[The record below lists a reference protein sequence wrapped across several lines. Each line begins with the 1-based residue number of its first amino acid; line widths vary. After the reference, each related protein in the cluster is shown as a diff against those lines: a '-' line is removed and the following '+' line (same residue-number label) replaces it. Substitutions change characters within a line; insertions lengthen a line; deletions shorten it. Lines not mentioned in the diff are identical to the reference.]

1 MEDTLSKQNKNIDNI
16 KLSEIVEKIP
26 PSGIRKFFSLAAT
39 MKGVISL
46 GIGEPDY
53 VTPWHIRE
61 SAIYSLE
68 NGSTMY
74 TANEGIMELRQEISS
89 HIDYYYGVK
98 YNPETEI
105 LITVGTSEALDL
117 ALRAIIN
124 PGDEVIIPDPCYVAY
139 PACVALAGA
148 KPVTVP
154 TYEANDFSL
163 KASDVK
169 SRITSKTKAIIIGN
183 PANPTGA
190 TVGREELVEIGKL
203 ALKHNIIIISDEIYE
218 RLVYNEEH
226 ICFPSLK
233 QMKDQTILI
242 NGFSKAYAMTGWRV
256 GYVAANPR
264 IAHAMTKI
272 HQYTMLCAS
281 ITAQLSAI
289 EALKRGMPEVKS
301 MVSDYGQRRRVM
313 VNGFREIG
321 LSCFDPRGAFYTF
334 PSIKSTGLSSEEF
347 STRLLEKEKVAV
359 VPGNVFG
366 ACGEGYVRCCYA
378 TSLNDIKEAIKRIG
392 RFIDSLKTGRSR

>member
-1 MEDTLSKQNKNIDNI
+1 LSKQQKSNTEKI
-16 KLSEIVEKIP
+16 KISSIVENLP

-39 MKGVISL
+39 MKDVISL

-74 TANEGIMELRQEISS
+74 TANEGLMELREEVAR
-89 HIDYYYGVK
+89 HTEHYYGVK
-98 YNPETEI
+98 YDPSKEI

-117 ALRAIIN
+117 ALRAIVN

-139 PACVALAGA
+139 PAVVALAGGKA
-148 KPVTVP
+148 VTVP
-154 TYEANDFSL
+154 TYEKNNFSL
-163 KASDVK
+163 MAKDVK
-169 SRITSKTKAIIIGN
+169 TRITPKTKAIIIGN

-190 TVGREELVEIGKL
+190 TVARKELVEIAEL
-203 ALKHNIIIISDEIYE
+203 ALKHNFIVISDEIYE

-226 ICFPSLK
+226 VCFPSIK
-233 QMKDQTILI
+233 GMKDRTILI

-256 GYVAANPR
+256 GYVAANPE
-264 IAHAMTKI
+264 IAFAMTKI

-289 EALKRGMPEVKS
+289 EALKHGMSEVKS
-301 MVSDYGQRRRVM
+301 MVTDYGQRRRVM

-321 LSCFDPRGAFYTF
+321 LSCFEPRGAFYTF
-334 PSIKSTGLSSEEF
+334 PSIKSTGLSSDEF
-347 STRLLEKEKVAV
+347 ATRLLEKERVAV

-366 ACGEGYVRCCYA
+366 SCGEGYVRCCYA

-392 RFIDSLKTGRSR
+392 RFVESLKK